1 MIFGGKELET
11 IWVTSLLREE
21 RGQMCWVYTMEQY
34 VTPRNIR
41 GLCKHK
47 VNWIDLK
54 NIRFIEKS
62 KETSKIV
69 NIIVI

>member
-1 MIFGGKELET
+1 
-11 IWVTSLLREE
+11 
-21 RGQMCWVYTMEQY
+21 MCWVYTMEQY

-41 GLCKHK
+41 GLCEHK